1 MKDVGD
7 KEKEGWL
14 AIAAISLR
22 CVTAKNN
29 CNINMIYN
37 DNSNLINLLPA

>member
-14 AIAAISLR
+14 AIAAIYPRRSE
-22 CVTAKNN
+22 AKSSCDINN
-29 CNINMIYN
+29 I
-37 DNSNLINLLPA
+37 